1 MGIFLLTCIF
11 FVAGAM
17 MEFAVLLHMKRN
29 VEIQLQ
35 NVVSLGIKKQSH
47 KNSTRSLTNFKEE
60 ANGKRYLLNSAKSNG
75 LLDSVNIKEQR
86 KFLKWAHQIDYSAL
100 FIFNILF
107 FLFNCGY
114 WIFYLA
120 F

>member
-1 MGIFLLTCIF
+1 
-11 FVAGAM
+11 

-35 NVVSLGIKKQSH
+35 YVVASGIKKQYH
-47 KNSTRSLTNFKEE
+47 KNSTRSLTTFKEE
-60 ANGKRYLLNSAKSNG
+60 ANGNRYLLNSAKSND
-75 LLDSVNIKEQR
+75 LLDSVNIKEQSM
-86 KFLKWAHQIDYSAL
+86 FLKKAHQIDYSAL

>member
-1 MGIFLLTCIF
+1 
-11 FVAGAM
+11 M

-35 NVVSLGIKKQSH
+35 YGVASGIKKQSH

-100 FIFNILF
+100 LIFNILF

>member
-1 MGIFLLTCIF
+1 
-11 FVAGAM
+11 M

-35 NVVSLGIKKQSH
+35 NVVSSSIKKQSH

-60 ANGKRYLLNSAKSNG
+60 ANGNRYLLNSIKSNV

-86 KFLKWAHQIDYSAL
+86 KFLKTAHQIDYSAL

-107 FLFNCGY
+107 LLFNCGY
-114 WIFYLA
+114 WIFYLV